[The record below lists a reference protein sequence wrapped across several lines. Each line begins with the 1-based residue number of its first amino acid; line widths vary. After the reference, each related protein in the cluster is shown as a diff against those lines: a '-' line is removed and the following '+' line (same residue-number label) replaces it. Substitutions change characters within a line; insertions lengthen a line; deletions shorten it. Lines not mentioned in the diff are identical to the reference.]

1 MEGHHLPSG
10 LEHSMQVGEVER
22 NQALQVL
29 HVSALTALRAGK
41 WLCGFVE
48 CQVVPDTL
56 EIHSISG
63 CKVVAGE
70 RWGRD
75 QL

>member
-22 NQALQVL
+22 NQSLQVL

-48 CQVVPDTL
+48 C
-56 EIHSISG
+56 
-63 CKVVAGE
+63 
-70 RWGRD
+70 
-75 QL
+75 